1 MHGELSKSTGTCG
14 ATQCETHHGVVAVNL
29 VAAISRQIKAAYI
42 VADPQADQCVVAIRW
57 FASATDADRLTTAA
71 GEVSCEL
78 EVVRTCLGVQCNRS
92 AQVREQEHEQRE
104 QERGTGV
111 ALARASGK
119 IRRVESA

>member
-1 MHGELSKSTGTCG
+1 MLV
-14 ATQCETHHGVVAVNL
+14 THKL
-29 VAAISRQIKAAYI
+29 ISVSSRL
-42 VADPQADQCVVAIRW
+42 DGLP
-57 FASATDADRLTTAA
+57 ATDADRLTTAA

-119 IRRVESA
+119 IRRVESCVKRHKLPRSYGRPYWEIV

>member
-1 MHGELSKSTGTCG
+1 M
-14 ATQCETHHGVVAVNL
+14 THKL
-29 VAAISRQIKAAYI
+29 ISVSSRL
-42 VADPQADQCVVAIRW
+42 DGLP
-57 FASATDADRLTTAA
+57 ATDADRLTTAA

-119 IRRVESA
+119 IRCVESLRETAQATCTMVAL